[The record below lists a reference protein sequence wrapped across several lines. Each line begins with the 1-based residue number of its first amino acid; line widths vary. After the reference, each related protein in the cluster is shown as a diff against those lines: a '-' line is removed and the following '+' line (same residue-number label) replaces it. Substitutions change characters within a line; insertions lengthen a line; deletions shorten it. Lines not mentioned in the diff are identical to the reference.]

1 MFFFT
6 TVLRKCMKSLRNYVH
21 YLSDNAHA
29 WSKIYTEFYHGI
41 VYVANEGRHIR
52 ITTNFIILPGQK

>member
-1 MFFFT
+1 MRMRE
-6 TVLRKCMKSLRNYVH
+6 VK
-21 YLSDNAHA
+21 
-29 WSKIYTEFYHGI
+29 YHGI